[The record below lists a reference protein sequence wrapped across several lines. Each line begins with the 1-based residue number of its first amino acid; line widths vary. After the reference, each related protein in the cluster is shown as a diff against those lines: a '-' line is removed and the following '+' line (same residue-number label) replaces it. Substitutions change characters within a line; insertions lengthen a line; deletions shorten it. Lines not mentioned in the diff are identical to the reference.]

1 MNDSILSVEGITKK
15 FGGVVAV
22 NNCSFSVN
30 PGDILGIIGPNGSGK
45 TTLFNLI
52 SGVYKP
58 DSGKI
63 YHMGKVIN
71 RLKSYEIARRGI
83 GRMFQITQP
92 FRRMNVY
99 ENMLTAKFDSKKAI
113 NLLNFV
119 ELDKLKDEMAGN
131 LSGGQQRLLEF
142 ARMLMLD
149 PQLLLLDEPMAGL
162 NPMMVER
169 LSNHLKELH
178 HEGAT
183 IIIVEHDTPFVMNF
197 CNRVVV
203 LDQGEKIAE
212 GGPDHIMRNVRVIEA
227 YLGESA

>member
-1 MNDSILSVEGITKK
+1 
-15 FGGVVAV
+15 
-22 NNCSFSVN
+22 
-30 PGDILGIIGPNGSGK
+30 GK

-52 SGVYKP
+52 SGIFKP
-58 DSGKI
+58 DFGKI
-63 YHMGKVIN
+63 YYRGELIN
-71 RLKSYEIARRGI
+71 RLKSYEIARKGI

-92 FRRMNVY
+92 FRRMKVY

-113 NLLNFV
+113 NLLSFV
-119 ELDKLKDEMAGN
+119 ELDTLKDELAGN

-169 LSNHLKELH
+169 LSDRLKELH
-178 HEGAT
+178 YKGAT

-197 CNRVVV
+197 CKRILV

-212 GGPDHIMRNVRVIEA
+212 GRPDHIKKNERVVEA
-227 YLGESA
+227 YLGE

>member
-1 MNDSILSVEGITKK
+1 MNDSILSVNVLSKK

-22 NNCSFSVN
+22 NNCSFNVH

-52 SGVYKP
+52 SGILKP

-63 YHMGKVIN
+63 YYRGELIN
-71 RLKSYEIARRGI
+71 RLKSHEIARRGI

-92 FRRMNVY
+92 FRRMKVY
-99 ENMLTAKFDSKKAI
+99 ENMLTAKFDSKKAT
-113 NLLNFV
+113 NLLSFV
-119 ELDKLKDEMAGN
+119 ELDKLKDELAGN

-162 NPMMVER
+162 NPKMVER
-169 LSNHLKELH
+169 LSDRLKELQYK
-178 HEGAT
+178 GAT

-197 CNRVVV
+197 CKRVLV

-212 GGPDHIMRNVRVIEA
+212 GRPDHIKKNERVIEA
-227 YLGESA
+227 YLGE

>member
-1 MNDSILSVEGITKK
+1 MKDSILSVEGITKK

-22 NNCSFSVN
+22 NNCSFNVH

-52 SGVYKP
+52 SGVFTP
-58 DSGKI
+58 DSGEI
-63 YHMGKVIN
+63 YYMGKVIN
-71 RLKSYEIARRGI
+71 RLKSYEIARKGI

-92 FRRMNVY
+92 FRRMKVY

-113 NLLNFV
+113 KLLNFI

-178 HEGAT
+178 HKGAT
-183 IIIVEHDTPFVMNF
+183 IIIVEHDTPFVMDF
-197 CNRVVV
+197 CKRVVV

-212 GGPDHIMRNVRVIEA
+212 GRPDHIMRNVSVIEA
-227 YLGESA
+227 YLGE